1 MSWFFAALLATAL
14 LSMVNTLD
22 GHLLQKRFP
31 SLKAF
36 ILSAGLLMMSYNIPL
51 SFMFP
56 FAEGTPPDIIFLA
69 FAAGILRA
77 CSVYIMLFALKT
89 EEVSRVI
96 PIYYSYPIFV
106 SLMAVPLLGE
116 SIGLLR
122 WLAILAVVGG
132 IILVSARRNGSGGSF
147 FLGKTTGL
155 LILAGLLISGSDI
168 INKHV
173 LDVITFW
180 NGYWVSSICLA
191 IVLLAVSFRRSVF
204 NELKGLTKPWL
215 CYLLIVLDECFL
227 FGGMLLRLWAIQH
240 GPISLVS
247 AISSARPLFVLLYAF
262 LLVRLIPGFLL
273 EWPVGRRLRILQI
286 GGVVLTVSGIAVM
299 NLFS

>member
-14 LSMVNTLD
+14 LGVVNILD

-36 ILSAGLLMMSYNIPL
+36 ILPVGLLMVSYNLPL
-51 SFMFP
+51 ALVFP
-56 FAEGTPPDIIFLA
+56 FAEGTPPDIILLA
-69 FAAGILRA
+69 VTAGLLRA
-77 CSVYIMLFALKT
+77 FSVYIMLFALKT

-132 IILVSARRNGSGGSF
+132 VILVSARKNGNGRPF
-147 FLGKTTGL
+147 RLGRTTVL
-155 LILAGLLISGSDI
+155 LILAGLLISGSDV

-173 LDVITFW
+173 LEVITFW
-180 NGYWVSSICLA
+180 NSYWISGVCLA
-191 IVLLAVSFRRSVF
+191 LFLLAVSFRRSVF
-204 NELKGLTKPWL
+204 AELKGLAKPLL
-215 CYLLIVLDECFL
+215 CYSLIVLDELFL
-227 FGGMLLRLWAIQH
+227 FGGMLLLLWAIQH

-247 AISSARPLFVLLYAF
+247 AISSTRPLFVLVYAF
-262 LLVRLIPGFLL
+262 VLLRLIPGFLL
-273 EWPVGRRLRILQI
+273 EWPAGRRLRILQI
-286 GGVVLTVSGIAVM
+286 CGVVLTVGGIAAM
-299 NLFS
+299 NLFD

>member
-1 MSWFFAALLATAL
+1 MSWFFTALLATAL
-14 LSMVNTLD
+14 LSMVNILD

-36 ILSAGLLMMSYNIPL
+36 ILPVGLLMVIYNIPL
-51 SFMFP
+51 AFAFP
-56 FAEGTPPDIIFLA
+56 FAEGTPPDIILLA
-69 FAAGILRA
+69 VTAGILRA

-132 IILVSARRNGSGGSF
+132 VILVSARKNGNSGPFRLS
-147 FLGKTTGL
+147 KTTVL

-180 NGYWVSSICLA
+180 NSYWVSSICLA
-191 IVLLAVSFRRSVF
+191 LFLLAVALRRSVF
-204 NELKGLTKPWL
+204 AELKGLTKPVL
-215 CYLLIVLDECFL
+215 CYSLIVLDELFL
-227 FGGMLLRLWAIQH
+227 FGGMLLLLWSIQH

-247 AISSARPLFVLLYAF
+247 AISSARPLFVLVYAF
-262 LLVRLIPGFLL
+262 LLMRLIPGFLL
-273 EWPVGRRLRILQI
+273 EWPAGRRLRIFQI
-286 GGVVLTVSGIAVM
+286 CGVVLTVSGIAVM

>member
-14 LSMVNTLD
+14 LSVVNILD

-36 ILSAGLLMMSYNIPL
+36 ILPVGLLMVSYNLPL
-51 SFMFP
+51 ALVFP
-56 FAEGTPPDIIFLA
+56 FAEGTPPDIILLA
-69 FAAGILRA
+69 VTAGLLRA
-77 CSVYIMLFALKT
+77 FSVYIMLFALKT

-204 NELKGLTKPWL
+204 TELKGITKPIL
-215 CYLLIVLDECFL
+215 CYLLIILDELVL
-227 FGGMLLRLWAIQH
+227 FGGMLLLLWSIQH

-247 AISSARPLFVLLYAF
+247 AISSARPLFVLVYAF

-273 EWPVGRRLRILQI
+273 EWPAGRRLRILQI
-286 GGVVLTVSGIAVM
+286 GGVILTVSGIAVM